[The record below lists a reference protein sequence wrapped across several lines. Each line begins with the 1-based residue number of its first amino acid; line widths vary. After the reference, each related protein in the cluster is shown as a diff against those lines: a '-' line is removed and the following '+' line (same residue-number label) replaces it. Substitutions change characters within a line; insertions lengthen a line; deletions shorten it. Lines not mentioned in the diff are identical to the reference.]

1 MYSNIVKKKKKNK
14 HDKIVLLAK
23 SKFNS
28 IKVLISKALTDS
40 YIIHDEFALIND
52 TLKEYD
58 DVKRN
63 QKFKGFRK

>member
-1 MYSNIVKKKKKNK
+1 M
-14 HDKIVLLAK
+14 LAK

-28 IKVLISKALTDS
+28 IKLLISKALIDS

-63 QKFKGFRK
+63 QKFKGFKK

>member
-28 IKVLISKALTDS
+28 IKVLISKTLTDS